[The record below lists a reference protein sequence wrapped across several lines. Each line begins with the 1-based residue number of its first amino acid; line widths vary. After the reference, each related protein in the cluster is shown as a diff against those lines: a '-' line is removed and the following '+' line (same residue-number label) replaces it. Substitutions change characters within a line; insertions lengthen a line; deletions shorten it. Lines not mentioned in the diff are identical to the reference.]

1 MKTDR
6 LVYICSPYHAESKEE
21 LERNIR
27 YARELTREVI
37 LRGDIPITPH
47 LYITQVLNDNSS
59 RERNIGISA
68 ALKLLEKCD
77 YILVG
82 SRYGISGGMSGEIK
96 RAGELDIQTEYV

>member
-6 LVYICSPYHAESKEE
+6 LVYICSPYRAESKEE

-27 YARELTREVI
+27 YAQELTREVI

-68 ALKLLEKCD
+68 ALKLLEKCN
-77 YILVG
+77 YMLVG
-82 SRYGISGGMSGEIK
+82 GRYGISGGMSGEIK
-96 RAGELDIQTEYV
+96 RAWELGIQTEYV